1 MNIREMGRREL
12 AADWTANLP
21 ADLPTELAADV
32 AADLPSRFATLL
44 RLLVEIIDSPT
55 ARSRERLRAART
67 LKTCL
72 GSLQCV
78 LESGQTSSQLRR
90 DIVEVLRAYRRS

>member
-1 MNIREMGRREL
+1 MNMQEMRTSAL
-12 AADWTANLP
+12 AADRA
-21 ADLPTELAADV
+21 ADLPPDLPTDLPTDL

-44 RLLVEIIDSPT
+44 RLLVEVIDSPT
-55 ARSRERLRAART
+55 ARSSERLRAART

-72 GSLQCV
+72 GSLQRV